1 MIDRLAGG
9 VSECRVGGDCP
20 PVEGDNGHLLWQS
33 TTWRVP
39 TDAIDPLAQL
49 NQLPKT
55 GYSMEQSD
63 ITMRSRV
70 VRQLVKPL
78 WKVEIQSIGVFC
90 RRGHTSYSK
99 GKKDFCRLAST
110 VLVRG
115 GVQVTHVLQCIR
127 DTYVP
132 YNEQRS
138 YLHVRVLRAP
148 CSGSRPWNH
157 EPRPRNQ

>member
-9 VSECRVGGDCP
+9 VSECRAGGDCP

-33 TTWRVP
+33 TRVP

-78 WKVEIQSIGVFC
+78 
-90 RRGHTSYSK
+90 
-99 GKKDFCRLAST
+99 
-110 VLVRG
+110 
-115 GVQVTHVLQCIR
+115 
-127 DTYVP
+127 
-132 YNEQRS
+132 
-138 YLHVRVLRAP
+138 
-148 CSGSRPWNH
+148 
-157 EPRPRNQ
+157 